1 MHPTTA
7 PTQTI
12 QPSDKITL
20 AAFRDASM
28 TYGEAVAEICRLL
41 EIEADEIR
49 RDFVREPDC
58 AAPFA
63 MGWQSRESHTV
74 RILTPAE
81 SAEIAEIEDI
91 EKLDDQQMGLR
102 SFRRH
107 GLLQRA
113 GGRSRELFDALRTS
127 TLASSKWDCPTCSTS
142 IAAPIPRCLPW
153 EPLAPPPTGWR
164 CKDCTQEETK
174 ELTRLDRFRQAIT
187 EAEHAADYTG
197 KSSAVTFIYKLL
209 GELEKAPE
217 PRTPEGKAS
226 RSATLDLATGT
237 RARLKDLSR
246 RARLVAFAEITPSIY
261 RESDPARLPAPAAY
275 RRAIE
280 AVLAVAKPDADTL
293 RAIAPHDEFIDLKR
307 GTLYW
312 GNTGEGKT
320 RALFAS
326 GRALI
331 ANGIVHSVRVVDP
344 TEIKAAAASGA
355 WSELRDE
362 LMEEEALIVD
372 DLSHA
377 RFSEAYASAL
387 LKIIEC
393 ITSDELGP
401 LLLVSVQC
409 MGAPLVAKWAGRDTE
424 LIPTA
429 EAIARRLA
437 QFLVPIEF
445 RAPKPPRTLA
455 AARPS

>member
-7 PTQTI
+7 TTQTI
-12 QPSDKITL
+12 QPSDKLTL
-20 AAFRDASM
+20 AAFKDTNM
-28 TYGEAVAEICRLL
+28 TYGDAVAEVCRLL

-49 RDFVREPDC
+49 HDFVREPEW

-63 MGWQSRESHTV
+63 VGWQSREPHTV

-81 SAEIAEIEDI
+81 IAEIAEIEDTQNM
-91 EKLDDQQMGLR
+91 DDQQIGCR

-107 GLLQRA
+107 GLLRRA
-113 GGRSRELFDALRTS
+113 GARCRELFDALRTS
-127 TLASSKWDCPTCSTS
+127 TLASSKWDCPICSTT

-164 CKDCTQEETK
+164 CKDCTQEETN
-174 ELTRLDRFRQAIT
+174 ELARLDRLRQAIT

-197 KSSAVTFIYKLL
+197 NSSAITVVHRLL

-226 RSATLDLATGT
+226 RSTTLDLTTGT
-237 RARLKDLSR
+237 RARLKDLSY
-246 RARLVAFAEITPSIY
+246 RARLIAFAEVTPSIY
-261 RESDPARLPAPAAY
+261 RKSDPARLPAPAAY
-275 RRAIE
+275 RRAVE

-307 GTLYW
+307 GTLFW

-331 ANGIVHSVRVVDP
+331 ANGIVHSVRIVDP
-344 TEIKAAAASGA
+344 TEIKAAASSGA

-393 ITSDELGP
+393 ITSDDLGP

-445 RAPKPPRTLA
+445 RAPKPTRLPA
-455 AARPS
+455 ATPNR